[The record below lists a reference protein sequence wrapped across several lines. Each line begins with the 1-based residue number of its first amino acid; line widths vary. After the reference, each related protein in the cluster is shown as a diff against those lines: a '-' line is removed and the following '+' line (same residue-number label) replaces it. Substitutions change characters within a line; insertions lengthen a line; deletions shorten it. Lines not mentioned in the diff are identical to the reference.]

1 MEDAVA
7 ECTGINV
14 NDEGLYQSKHNLS
27 DKGIEVRRF
36 NEDKLVNNNG
46 RLLLDFCK
54 GLDLHIVNGR
64 VGNDLGR
71 GKLTCKNTST
81 IEYVIASLNCF
92 QLIKD
97 FDVDIFDSFLSDV
110 HSPLCFTLVH
120 MLDKN
125 ETADVEINLPI
136 LPATD
141 EAIRITKWDQSLCS
155 NYIDAFDLDRLHRLG
170 INLNACNTG
179 NVSQIEIDTYV
190 HDLCDIYL
198 LPAKLCG
205 MEKTYRQNTVTKAKK
220 NTPC

>member
-1 MEDAVA
+1 MRY
-7 ECTGINV
+7 I
-14 NDEGLYQSKHNLS
+14 
-27 DKGIEVRRF
+27 RRF
-36 NEDKLVNNNG
+36 TEDKLVNNNG

-81 IEYVIASLNCF
+81 IDYVIASPNCF

-110 HSPLCFTLVH
+110 HSPLRFTLVH
-120 MLDKN
+120 MSDKN

-141 EAIRITKWDQSLCS
+141 EAICITKWDTMLATRATSHKLKLTYMLKMYVIYIYFLQ
-155 NYIDAFDLDRLHRLG
+155 NYVVWKKHTGRIRLQKLKKYTLISRGL
-170 INLNACNTG
+170 IKSVQNLVPN
-179 NVSQIEIDTYV
+179 ILELRKD
-190 HDLCDIYL
+190 
-198 LPAKLCG
+198 
-205 MEKTYRQNTVTKAKK
+205 
-220 NTPC
+220 